1 MCYEVRNWSWK
12 ARAKVAGNEHP
23 VDSAKR
29 EPTKA
34 PSAQKG
40 PEPALAP
47 AREPEKTPA

>member
-1 MCYEVRNWSWK
+1 MCYQVRNWSWK

-34 PSAQKG
+34 PVAQKT
-40 PEPALAP
+40 PEPARTSV
-47 AREPEKTPA
+47 RESEKTPA